1 MADAML
7 YPLKYLIAGF
17 LLLLGWLAFW
27 LVATVLRAGSAA
39 LRWCWR
45 RAVRVVA

>member
-1 MADAML
+1 MPDVML

-17 LLLLGWLAFW
+17 LLLIGWLAFW
-27 LVATVLRAGSAA
+27 LVATIWRAAVAA

-45 RAVRVVA
+45 RTVAHG